1 MSRVETERYYTH
13 EYRLEMLFSV
23 PHCLSG
29 DSTKTLEEE
38 REWVVARMMLALSDV
53 LQSESGIADI
63 LFHEGTIKE

>member
-1 MSRVETERYYTH
+1 MEDYYTH

-38 REWVVARMMLALSDV
+38 REWVEARMMLALSDV

-63 LFHEGTIKE
+63 LLHEGTIEE